1 MKQLTRARARM
12 LLTQPFFATML
23 LGSPH
28 TETRVV
34 PTAGTDG
41 KAFFW
46 NPDFVET
53 LTPDELLGVMAHE
66 VMHMALEH
74 SLRRYNRNS
83 IVWNWACDY
92 AINLVVTECGLTL
105 PKGGLM
111 DPKYKGMTADAIYT
125 LLMKEQDKHGRDPGE
140 EKGGDQGKRGRD
152 PGEEKG
158 GDQGK
163 RGRGPWWNNGQ
174 DTMHGDVMDPG
185 EMTSEERAKVER
197 GVRQRVAQAAMVAR
211 MAGKLPG
218 SLEAMVGEILNP
230 TVPWPELL
238 RDYMTRVSKD
248 DESWQRRNRR
258 YTDVILP
265 ARWSQ
270 SMGEII
276 IIGDTS
282 GSVTEEELNKVAAE
296 VNAIAEGV
304 RPELVRVVWADT
316 EVKREET
323 FEPGEPIKLHPLG
336 RGGTDM
342 RVPLSHVE
350 RYDAQVVVLITDGY
364 TPWPS
369 AEPPY
374 PLIVCCTTPVDVPI
388 GSVVRV

>member
-1 MKQLTRARARM
+1 
-12 LLTQPFFATML
+12 
-23 LGSPH
+23 
-28 TETRVV
+28 V
-34 PTAGTDG
+34 PTAGTNG

-46 NPDFVET
+46 NPDFVAT
-53 LTPDELLGVMAHE
+53 LTADELLGVMAHE
-66 VMHMALEH
+66 VMHMALKH
-74 SLRRYNRNS
+74 SLRRYNRNP

-92 AINLVVTECGLTL
+92 AINPIVTECGMTL
-105 PKGGLM
+105 PKGGLL
-111 DPKYKGMTADAIYT
+111 DPNYKGMSADAIYN
-125 LLMKEQDKHGRDPGE
+125 LLMKEQDKHGRDPDGE
-140 EKGGDQGKRGRD
+140 KDSD
-152 PGEEKG
+152 P
-158 GDQGK
+158 DK
-163 RGRGPWWNNGQ
+163 RGRGRGRGPGGKNGP

-185 EMTSEERAKVER
+185 EMSPEERAKVER

-211 MAGKLPG
+211 MAGKLTG
-218 SLEAMVGEILNP
+218 SLEAMVGAILNP
-230 TVPWPELL
+230 TVPWPDLL

-270 SMGEII
+270 RMGEIV

-342 RVPLSHVE
+342 RVPLEHVE
-350 RYDAQVVVLITDGY
+350 RYDAQVVVLITDGH

-374 PLIVCCTTPVDVPI
+374 PLIVCCTTQTDVPI